1 MGNHGFFVG
10 QKEVIIMDKD
20 VHLDPKSSLI
30 LGLWKFHE
38 RVGEKDLLE
47 VANGWAEDENYL
59 QLYIRKVS
67 KDQLGIGFAYKGD
80 GTKEV
85 HDQYFNRTSDQLKRK
100 FGNDLVGWDIASSST
115 LVKGF

>member
-1 MGNHGFFVG
+1 
-10 QKEVIIMDKD
+10 MDKD

-59 QLYIRKVS
+59 QLYMYRQ
-67 KDQLGIGFAYKGD
+67 QL
-80 GTKEV
+80 
-85 HDQYFNRTSDQLKRK
+85 
-100 FGNDLVGWDIASSST
+100 DLVFYQYH
-115 LVKGF
+115 K